1 LNYWTRVACARGGN
15 LTVSGNVSE
24 VRKLKSIL
32 QLATLVAAAMSLCV
46 ARPVLAEAAWKVLG
60 EKQVKWTSEFDT
72 INIGKDA
79 GKFVKLRLNVRGGPL
94 FVRDMDVV
102 YTNGMHDDIPLGLE
116 IKKNSQ
122 SRIIDLR
129 GDSRSI
135 LRVKFI
141 YRRPANAEGTTI
153 ELWGQS
159 EGQ

>member
-1 LNYWTRVACARGGN
+1 

-102 YTNGMHDDIPLGLE
+102 YTQRDA
-116 IKKNSQ
+116 
-122 SRIIDLR
+122 R
-129 GDSRSI
+129 
-135 LRVKFI
+135 
-141 YRRPANAEGTTI
+141 
-153 ELWGQS
+153 
-159 EGQ
+159 